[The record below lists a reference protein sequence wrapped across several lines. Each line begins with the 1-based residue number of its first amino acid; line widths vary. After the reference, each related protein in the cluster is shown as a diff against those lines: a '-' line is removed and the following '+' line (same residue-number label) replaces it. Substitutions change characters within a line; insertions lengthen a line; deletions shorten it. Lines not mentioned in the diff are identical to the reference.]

1 MTDEVRQSAQ
11 RFLASLRLDQSDDR
25 YEVTGAQLGAGQV
38 LVYARRNGIDVTI
51 PVPVHSVLL
60 GLNKVDRTLTAV
72 RFENNELIYKFT
84 SDRHAEAS

>member
-1 MTDEVRQSAQ
+1 
-11 RFLASLRLDQSDDR
+11 
-25 YEVTGAQLGAGQV
+25 V
-38 LVYARRNGIDVTI
+38 LVYARRSGIDVTI

-72 RFENNELIYKFT
+72 RFENNELIYTFT